1 MAGQSFVVYAELERQ
16 IERLTDAQAGA
27 LFRGMFLYNRG
38 VEPTFSDPTVALCF
52 DFVRPVMDK
61 NREKWEEV
69 KEKRAKAGKIS
80 GEVRKAKAAAR
91 AEQERTKR
99 TSVNSVEQER
109 TKRTVNVNGNV
120 NVNVNANKNKAA
132 GAAVVSFFKRYISN
146 SISPETEK
154 ELIAYCQS
162 SGEEVVTEAIETAAA
177 ANKKSWGY
185 IKGILNNWQRC
196 GKKQPIPGL
205 NPTRP
210 PTAQEQQADA
220 WELEE
225 SQRQMRKLMGEYD

>member
-1 MAGQSFVVYAELERQ
+1 MAGQSFVVYAELEQQ

-38 VEPTFSDPTVALCF
+38 VEPVFSDPTVALCF

>member
-1 MAGQSFVVYAELERQ
+1 MAGQSFVVYAELEQQ

-38 VEPTFSDPTVALCF
+38 VEPVFSDPTVALCF

-120 NVNVNANKNKAA
+120 NVNVNANENKAA

-146 SISPETEK
+146 SISPETER

>member
-1 MAGQSFVVYAELERQ
+1 MAGQSFVVYAELEQQ

-52 DFVRPVMDK
+52 DFIRPIMDR
-61 NREKWEEV
+61 NREKYEQICERNRKNGAKGGRPKKPTGFSGNPEEP
-69 KEKRAKAGKIS
+69 KKADNDNDNK
-80 GEVRKAKAAAR
+80 
-91 AEQERTKR
+91 
-99 TSVNSVEQER
+99 NDND
-109 TKRTVNVNGNV
+109 NVPD
-120 NVNVNANKNKAA
+120 NKNKAA